1 MNDYYEYRISQHF
14 VAAIVNG
21 DHTGLD
27 DDEEQALNDFYG
39 ALPTD
44 CGTWEF
50 EEEASF
56 MRCDIIDMHSDC
68 VKAKLHFHNTNIGVA
83 L

>member
-21 DHTGLD
+21 DHSGLD
-27 DDEEQALNDFYG
+27 DDEEQKLNDFYG

-50 EEEASF
+50 EDEASF
-56 MRCDIIDMHSDC
+56 MRCDILDLHADC
-68 VKAKLHFHNTNIGVA
+68 VKAKLHFHNSNIGVA